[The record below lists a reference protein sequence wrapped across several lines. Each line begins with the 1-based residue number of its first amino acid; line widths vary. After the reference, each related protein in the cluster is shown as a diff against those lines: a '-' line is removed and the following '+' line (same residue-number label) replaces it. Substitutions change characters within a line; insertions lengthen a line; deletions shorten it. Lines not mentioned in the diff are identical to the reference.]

1 MKLNLTLI
9 AFITTTLF
17 FVNAQNKK
25 LDLSERPLYQNHKA
39 NTSINVDGVMNEG
52 AWKEAEVRTFNNFY
66 FTKNKEEEQKTTFRM
81 LWDEK
86 NIYLFYESNDKF
98 INAAETKRDG
108 APYLDDC
115 AEVFFIPAPEVENL
129 HYCFEVNVNKA
140 KNDLVWVN
148 NFQGNNNAI
157 IKQYN
162 PEFKVEVKI
171 NGTLNNN
178 TDIDKGWTMEM
189 AIPHD
194 AFKGSTNLH
203 PIQLGNKWA
212 FIALRQYRDIN
223 KIGRRCMTTLFPV
236 YHIEKDVH
244 QPEMFG
250 LMEFV
255 D

>member
-1 MKLNLTLI
+1 MKFNIILFALLAT
-9 AFITTTLF
+9 ITVTNGQT
-17 FVNAQNKK
+17 KK
-25 LDLSERPLYQNHKA
+25 LDISERPLYKNHKA
-39 NTSINVDGVMNEG
+39 NSAILVDGKLDDT
-52 AWKEAEVRTFNNFY
+52 AWGEAEVRTFEYFY
-66 FTKNKEEEQKTTFRM
+66 LTQNKKEEQKTTFRM
-81 LWDEK
+81 LWDDQ
-86 NIYLFYESNDKF
+86 NIYLFYESDDKYV
-98 INAAETKRDG
+98 NAAETKRDG

-115 AEVFFIPAPEVENL
+115 AEVFFIPAPQVENI
-129 HYCFEVNVNKA
+129 HYCFEVNVNEA

-148 NFQGNNNAI
+148 NFERNNNAV

-162 PEFKVEVKI
+162 PEFKVAVKI

-178 TDIDKGWTMEM
+178 TDVDKGWSMEM

-194 AFKGSTNLH
+194 AFKGATNLH

-212 FIALRQYRDIN
+212 FIALRQFRDVDE
-223 KIGRRCMTTLFPV
+223 IGRRAMTTLFPV

-255 D
+255 E